1 MHSSAG
7 RIYERFLD
15 GTLGVECPVEAI
27 PGPGQYS
34 VGYASSSQ
42 TSLGVPL
49 FTFGITT
56 KGFRAIPDGH
66 PGWTIGARLSLR
78 GPLGRGFTPPGQA
91 RRISFVSWNNSGI
104 ALRSLVSQ
112 TLSQDIEM
120 AFLAENAPKDLPEL
134 VEVQPIEAIEEV
146 CAWAD
151 FVALEAAVDDLD
163 RILNRMTLMKQP
175 HLWEKTQVLI
185 RTPMPC
191 GALAAC
197 GACAVQTRKGWKMA
211 CKDGPVF
218 NLGDLTGA
226 E

>member
-1 MHSSAG
+1 
-7 RIYERFLD
+7 
-15 GTLGVECPVEAI
+15 
-27 PGPGQYS
+27 
-34 VGYASSSQ
+34 
-42 TSLGVPL
+42 
-49 FTFGITT
+49 
-56 KGFRAIPDGH
+56 
-66 PGWTIGARLSLR
+66 
-78 GPLGRGFTPPGQA
+78 
-91 RRISFVSWNNSGI
+91 
-104 ALRSLVSQ
+104 
-112 TLSQDIEM
+112 M